1 MSSSSS
7 SATTSAASS
16 AASNLTRP
24 RIAVAVFSTVTAAT
38 LAYYYFYSGYF
49 DPTRPESLPPG
60 SGLHRRNAVRRSRR
74 EPGREE
80 SEESESHGDENA
92 NDNANENTNDN
103 ADENADVN
111 PATVGLG
118 FNENPLNPGGIP
130 TYGESYEPPEPRQR
144 TGENIVTLLF
154 RVSEDNARRNAYVH
168 RGCLCNG
175 CGMVPIRGIRYR
187 CANCADFDLCEVC
200 ESQGLHNKTHIFY
213 KVRVPA
219 PPFGPRLVQAPWYPG
234 DPDNAIRNLPRY
246 LLTKWSQETGFE
258 RVELDAFWEQWTFMA
273 STEWRDDP
281 NNLGLAMDRKTFERC
296 LVPSGGY
303 RHASPN
309 LIHDRMFA
317 FYDTNHDDLIG
328 FEEFLHG
335 VSYRKRKDKLKRTFE
350 GYDIDGD
357 GFVSRR
363 DFLRM
368 FRAYY
373 VLYKQMHRDTLQ
385 GLDDHMMT
393 TSEAQQLINSRQPL
407 SSLFGREGGVPQ
419 ADHNRPMEGKVFQ
432 SDGEVRLTDDRGVV
446 NEDRPDTASRDE
458 ILTGLFTRNTN
469 HSFFTESF
477 GTRSP
482 NGDTRYWHG
491 IINPPQ
497 NMVDLSSLLTGDYT
511 QIEDILDSIRIQETE
526 SPPDDDDTESSTSSS
541 SSTEEEEDGE
551 ERRRSPLAEQES
563 GGARNDSSADQID
576 PELLGIIPDAASFTN
591 TLPTE
596 SRLRAQRQA
605 LASNIPRSGLEKRRR
620 VHARRQLHERWKR
633 RQFYLDE
640 EEGAMPPQGWQDHQD
655 VLSNLDHV
663 PEPSKSAQPVLSPRS
678 RSSSK
683 VRFAEDTDDFDVRS
697 NPSTSSR
704 SVPERWGGMEIP
716 DAERDAGK
724 EVLYQ
729 VMQQAF
735 NELLDELFKKKE
747 DLAIR
752 AAETKEERAKHRD
765 LLAEIELGDEDDRSD
780 GKTPERSQSP
790 SPEARPRPSPPIAE
804 QNLDEL
810 LSTSGYAVASTDV
823 ENRPTEEEPAV
834 NSEKEPT
841 LPTPEQETEPAMARA
856 EEPTESGKENN
867 DPSLNGT
874 EPRRLDSRDP
884 TMPQFRPNTAS
895 EAMQNGEDN
904 HSTPPQRVASP
915 ATLTNSTSDA
925 AGGSTKPK
933 APESKIVEPDAE
945 DHPSHS
951 TLVTWKRLELAEQE
965 ARERGGWGRL
975 DYEEFESIYREHE
988 FQESSRNRLDYLG
1001 SWIDFCIP

>member
-7 SATTSAASS
+7 AATA

-24 RIAVAVFSTVTAAT
+24 RIAVVVFSAAT
-38 LAYYYFYSGYF
+38 AVVLGYYYYASHSHPPPP
-49 DPTRPESLPPG
+49 DDLPPG
-60 SGLHRRNAVRRSRR
+60 PGLRRRNAVRRARHGSDQ
-74 EPGREE
+74 EE
-80 SEESESHGDENA
+80 SEESEAHGDENI
-92 NDNANENTNDN
+92 DTSL
-103 ADENADVN
+103 
-111 PATVGLG
+111 GLR
-118 FNENPLNPGGIP
+118 
-130 TYGESYEPPEPRQR
+130 EPREALENQLNNEISNTDWYDGTPDSRQR
-144 TGENIVTLLF
+144 IGENIVTLLF

-219 PPFGPRLVQAPWYPG
+219 PPFGPRLVQPPWYPG

-273 STEWRDDP
+273 NTEWRDDP

-309 LIHDRMFA
+309 LIHDRMFS

-335 VSYRKRKDKLKRTFE
+335 VSYRKRKDKLRRTFD

-357 GFVSRR
+357 GYVSRR

-373 VLYKQMHRDTLQ
+373 VLYKQMHQDTLQ

-393 TSEAQQLINSRQPL
+393 TAEAQQLITSRQPL

-432 SDGEVRLTDDRGVV
+432 SDGEVRLSDDKGVV
-446 NEDRPDTASRDE
+446 NEDKPDTANREE
-458 ILTGLFTRNTN
+458 ILTSLFTRNPN
-469 HSFFTESF
+469 QGFLESF
-477 GTRSP
+477 GPSRTNHSP
-482 NGDTRYWHG
+482 NGDSRYWGG

-497 NMVDLSSLLTGDYT
+497 NMVDLSSLLSGDYT
-511 QIEDILDSIRIQETE
+511 QIEDILESIRFREPDT
-526 SPPDDDDTESSTSSS
+526 PADDDDSETSE
-541 SSTEEEEDGE
+541 EEEEDDDE
-551 ERRRSPLAEQES
+551 EEEEDRQAPLDEQGMDGTGSGQPTGSNARSVSP
-563 GGARNDSSADQID
+563 
-576 PELLGIIPDAASFTN
+576 PIPDAVRFTN
-591 TLPTE
+591 SLPTE
-596 SRLRAQRQA
+596 SRLRAQNQA
-605 LASNIPRSGLEKRRR
+605 MATSIPHSGLEKRRR

-640 EEGAMPPQGWQDHQD
+640 EEGAMPPQGWQNNQD
-655 VLSNLDHV
+655 VLANLDHV
-663 PEPSKSAQPVLSPRS
+663 AESSKSPQAVLTPRS

-683 VRFAEDTDDFDVRS
+683 VRFADDTDEFDIRS
-697 NPSTSSR
+697 NASTSSR
-704 SVPERWGGMEIP
+704 SIPERWGGMEIP
-716 DAERDAGK
+716 NAERDAGK
-724 EVLYQ
+724 EILYQ
-729 VMQQAF
+729 ITQQAF

-752 AAETKEERAKHRD
+752 AAETKEDRAKYRQ
-765 LLAEIELGDEDDRSD
+765 LLEKINLDNEDVRSS
-780 GKTPERSQSP
+780 GKSPERSQSP
-790 SPEARPRPSPPIAE
+790 PPEVRRSRVIAE
-804 QNLDEL
+804 RGLNERTLDERSLNEL
-810 LSTSGYAVASTDV
+810 LSASGYTIDPRAGEDKSPGEEHSQSVGEQIDQSTTVKVEQPLPEDASELGDASSQPV
-823 ENRPTEEEPAV
+823 EY
-834 NSEKEPT
+834 
-841 LPTPEQETEPAMARA
+841 
-856 EEPTESGKENN
+856 
-867 DPSLNGT
+867 
-874 EPRRLDSRDP
+874 RDP
-884 TMPQFRPNTAS
+884 TMPQFRPNTALGNRTDS
-895 EAMQNGEDN
+895 AMSLADLGGGGGGDNNDIPTNDTASTTVHPNGSVVEYRNNNKHRASAAAAESKLVD
-904 HSTPPQRVASP
+904 PADAVDDSP
-915 ATLTNSTSDA
+915 AENHHV
-925 AGGSTKPK
+925 P
-933 APESKIVEPDAE
+933 
-945 DHPSHS
+945 HS

-965 ARERGGWGRL
+965 ARARGGWGRL
-975 DYEEFESIYREHE
+975 SYEEFEAVYREHE
-988 FQESSRNRLDYLG
+988 LAETSRNRLDYLG